1 MKAIIKREF
10 KNFLKN
16 PIFWAGLVIVT
27 AGIYQILVPYLN
39 LHYFKSD
46 EEIQSINVSA
56 LDDADVM
63 DGYIPLSGGKQE
75 QMEIGYEKIRKEMIE
90 QMGMPKQEADTA
102 INAIR
107 GMNIGEATEYLK
119 SEYSYFGANYQF
131 IKNNLRQG
139 SAEEVNAYIDEKME
153 QHPYSYYMARKF
165 ADFAGLFMSF
175 FATILLAFLFLQ
187 DTRKNTYELLHTKPI
202 SAWQYVLGKIAGGFC
217 GLLLALSMLTLL
229 FGVLCGIQGRAQGF
243 PVNAADFVIAV
254 CIYILPT
261 LFMIVSVY
269 AVTALIFKNPLP
281 AAPLLFLYMIYSN
294 MGSIGEDGQFGYYGR
309 ALAILVRFPGKFFDT
324 KMPPMLMLNQMFLI
338 LASMVLIALAV
349 IVWKRR
355 RVY

>member
-1 MKAIIKREF
+1 MKAIIKREL

-16 PIFWAGLVIVT
+16 PIFWVGLIIMV

-46 EEIQSINVSA
+46 EEIQSINVSIP
-56 LDDADVM
+56 DDADVM

-75 QMEIGYEKIRKEMIE
+75 QMEIGYETIRKEMIE
-90 QMGMPKQEADTA
+90 QMGMPEQEADTA

-107 GMNIGEATEYLK
+107 GMNIGEASEYLK
-119 SEYSYFGANYQF
+119 NEYGFFGAMYQLS
-131 IKNNLRQG
+131 KTNLRQG
-139 SAEEVNAYIDEKME
+139 SAEEVNSYMDEKME
-153 QHPYSYYMARKF
+153 QHSYSYYMARKF

-202 SAWQYVLGKIAGGFC
+202 SAWQYVIGKVAGGFC
-217 GLLLALSMLTLL
+217 GLLLALSILTLI
-229 FGVLCGIQGRAQGF
+229 FGVLCEIQGRAQGF

-269 AVTALIFKNPLP
+269 AITALIFKNPLP
-281 AAPLLFLYMIYSN
+281 ATPLLFLYIIYSN
-294 MGSIGEDGQFGYYGR
+294 MGSTGADGLYSYRGR
-309 ALAILVRFPGKFFDT
+309 ALAILVRFPGKFFNT
-324 KMPPMLMLNQMFLI
+324 EMPPMLMPNQIFLI
-338 LASMVLIALAV
+338 LASVVLIALA
-349 IVWKRR
+349 ISVWKRR